1 MRKGGEDAPQHMEK
15 GVQLSCGNGGG
26 PVSKGEGGRR
36 PGPKGRSM
44 FCAEGGAKM
53 SAASLP
59 PEEGVLQ
66 QRGGRCLAVKG
77 VLR

>member
-1 MRKGGEDAPQHMEK
+1 MGKGEEDAPQRMAK

-26 PVSKGEGGRR
+26 PVSKDEGGRR

-59 PEEGVLQ
+59 SKEGVLR
-66 QRGGRCLAVKG
+66 QRGEGCLAVKW